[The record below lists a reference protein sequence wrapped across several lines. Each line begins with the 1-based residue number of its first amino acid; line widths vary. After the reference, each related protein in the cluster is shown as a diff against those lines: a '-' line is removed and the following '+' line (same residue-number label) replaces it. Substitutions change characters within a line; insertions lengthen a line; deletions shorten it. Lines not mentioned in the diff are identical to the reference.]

1 MHEFFDLSYDIDL
14 WYGYE
19 MTNYYL
25 SLRSSFSFLELCI
38 VEYLIFIATCFYS
51 GLYVQLKKKI
61 NLVPKN
67 FNLVPKKSI

>member
-25 SLRSSFSFLELCI
+25 SLRSKVFL
-38 VEYLIFIATCFYS
+38 S
-51 GLYVQLKKKI
+51 
-61 NLVPKN
+61 
-67 FNLVPKKSI
+67 